1 MALKTEYKNILSII
15 TKDGSMIRE
24 LFNPNDCGNKNQSLA
39 EASVPAECETL
50 LHRHNQS
57 EEIYYI
63 IEGAGLMTIGNEQ
76 FEVAVGDT
84 VCILPGEAHRIKN
97 TGEVPLKILCC
108 CSPPYS
114 HEDTDII

>member
-1 MALKTEYKNILSII
+1 MVLKTEYKNILSYV
-15 TKDGSMIRE
+15 TKDGSIIRE

-39 EASVPAECETL
+39 EATLSEECETF

-57 EEIYYI
+57 EEIYHI

-84 VCILPGEAHRIKN
+84 VCILPGETHRIKN
-97 TGEVPLKILCC
+97 IGDLPLKILCC
-108 CSPPYS
+108 SSPPYS
-114 HEDTDII
+114 HEDTIII